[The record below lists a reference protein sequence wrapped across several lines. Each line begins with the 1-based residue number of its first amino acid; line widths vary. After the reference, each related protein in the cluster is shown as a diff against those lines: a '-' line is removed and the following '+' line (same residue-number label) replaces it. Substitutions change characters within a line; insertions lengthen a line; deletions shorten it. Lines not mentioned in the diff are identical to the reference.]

1 MTDVKAMKGLEI
13 SRRYYE
19 EILRPA
25 VEKYLPFHV
34 EKMAFGL
41 VGDGSE
47 CYGFDD
53 EISRDHD
60 FGPRVMIWLTSSAYF
75 AFGIKLQEFIYKL
88 PKKFL
93 GFDGVNTSQYGKDRD
108 GVFEINNFY
117 KKFTGLDH
125 PPSTIHEWR
134 LIPEVNL
141 SLATNGEVFCDP
153 AGKFTEYRNVL
164 LDGYPEDLR
173 LKMMAARCM
182 KIAQSGQYNYAR
194 SIKRKEFV
202 AAQMALA
209 EFTDSAI
216 SMIYL
221 MNRRYK
227 PFYKWMHRGLRD
239 LPVLGA
245 ETYRLFE
252 NISTSTHF
260 SDNIDKIEI
269 ICSLIIN
276 ELREERLSDSAS
288 DFLLD
293 HGPHVQKR
301 IKDEYLKNLAPWE

>member
-1 MTDVKAMKGLEI
+1 MQGLEL

-19 EILRPA
+19 DICRPA
-25 VEKYLPFHV
+25 VEQYLPAHI

-60 FGPRVMIWLTSSAYF
+60 FGPRIMIWITSRDYTD
-75 AFGIKLQEFIYKL
+75 FGIKLQEIIKNL

-93 GFDGVNTSQYGKDRD
+93 GFDGLNTSQYGKGRE
-108 GVFEINNFY
+108 GVFRINEFY
-117 KKFTGLDH
+117 KKFTGLEH
-125 PPSTIHEWR
+125 PPSTIHDWR
-134 LIPEVNL
+134 LIPESNL
-141 SLATNGEVFCDP
+141 SLATNGEVFSDP
-153 AGKFTEYRNVL
+153 SGEFTGYRNVL
-164 LDGYPEDLR
+164 LAGYPEDLR

-182 KIAQSGQYNYAR
+182 KIAQSGQYNYER
-194 SIKRKEFV
+194 SIKRREYV

-209 EFTDSAI
+209 EFTDSAA

-221 MNRRYK
+221 MNKRYK
-227 PFYKWMHRGLRD
+227 PFYKWLHRGLRD
-239 LPVLGA
+239 LPVLGK
-245 ETYRLFE
+245 ETHKLLE
-252 NISTSTHF
+252 ALSTSNHF
-260 SDNIDKIEI
+260 SDNITNIET

-276 ELREERLSDSAS
+276 KLREEELSDSES

-293 HGPHVQKR
+293 HGPQIQKR
-301 IKDEYLKNLAPWE
+301 IKDEYLSSMVPWG

>member
-1 MTDVKAMKGLEI
+1 MKGLEL

-19 EILRPA
+19 DICRPA
-25 VEKYLPFHV
+25 VEQYLPAHI

-60 FGPRVMIWLTSSAYF
+60 FGPRIMIWISSRDYTD
-75 AFGIKLQEFIYKL
+75 FGIKLQEIIRNL
-88 PKKFL
+88 PRKFL
-93 GFDGVNTSQYGKDRD
+93 GFDGVNTSQYGKGRE
-108 GVFEINNFY
+108 GVFTISGFY

-125 PPSTIHEWR
+125 PPSTIHDWR
-134 LIPEVNL
+134 LIPESNL
-141 SLATNGEVFCDP
+141 SLATNGEVFSDP
-153 AGKFTEYRNVL
+153 SGEFTGYRNVL
-164 LDGYPEDLR
+164 LAGYPEDLR

-182 KIAQSGQYNYAR
+182 KIAQSGQYNYER
-194 SIKRKEFV
+194 SVRRKEYV

-209 EFTDSAI
+209 EFTDSAA

-221 MNRRYK
+221 MNRGYK
-227 PFYKWMHRGLRD
+227 PFYKWLHRGLRD
-239 LPVLGA
+239 LPVLGN
-245 ETYRLFE
+245 ESYELFE
-252 NISTSTHF
+252 ALSTSNNF
-260 SDNIDKIEI
+260 SYNIINIEA

-276 ELREERLSDSAS
+276 KLREEELSDSES

-293 HGPHVQKR
+293 HGPQIQKR
-301 IKDEYLKNLAPWE
+301 IKDEYLSKMVPWG

>member
-1 MTDVKAMKGLEI
+1 MTSVKAMKGLEL

-19 EILRPA
+19 DICRPA
-25 VEKYLPFHV
+25 VEKYLPLHI

-47 CYGFDD
+47 CYGYDD

-60 FGPRVMIWLTSSAYF
+60 FGPRIMIWLTSSDYS
-75 AFGIKLQEFIYKL
+75 AFGIRLQELLHKL
-88 PKKFL
+88 PKNFL
-93 GFDGVNTSQYGKDRD
+93 GFDGVNTSQYGRDRD
-108 GVFEINNFY
+108 GVFEINRFY
-117 KKFTGLDH
+117 KRFTGLDH

-153 AGKFTEYRNVL
+153 AGEFTGYRNAL
-164 LDGYPEDLR
+164 LAGYPEDLR

-182 KIAQSGQYNYAR
+182 KIAQSGQYNYPR

-209 EFTDSAI
+209 EFMDSVI

-221 MNRRYK
+221 MNKRYK
-227 PFYKWMHRGLRD
+227 PFYKWMHRGLKD
-239 LPVLGA
+239 LPVLGKEA
-245 ETYRLFE
+245 YQLLEAL
-252 NISTSTHF
+252 STSTCLT
-260 SDNIDKIEI
+260 DNINSIET

-293 HGPHVQKR
+293 HGPLIQQR